1 MTIYSAISEKN
12 KELIMQY
19 IAKGEHII
27 EPEWEIFE
35 TGTPLEHAIA
45 EGDVGI
51 VAMLLDAGAPMEF
64 SRWKE
69 EISAPH
75 LAVIDGKYEIIEL
88 LLKHG
93 MNEDN
98 SRDWDG
104 NTLLHAAAAFGKKN
118 IAEFLMQNGFSL
130 QTKNRDGR
138 TVWTLLDDSIKENEN
153 YLKILEKNGD
163 KKKIERCQNSIEK
176 LKDMKKFLESGN
188 VK

>member
-19 IAKGEHII
+19 IAKGEHIK

-93 MNEDN
+93 MN
-98 SRDWDG
+98 
-104 NTLLHAAAAFGKKN
+104 
-118 IAEFLMQNGFSL
+118 EFLMQNGFSL